1 MTTPTRPTNLWRSLA
16 ASVTPSR
23 TPAFTDERG
32 RTIPGSVAAM
42 ETVTIGDVAQ
52 RLWFRGSSRDNPAL
66 VFLHG
71 GPGGSL
77 GALFRRYNAELE
89 RHFLVVT
96 WEQRGAGGSYQ
107 RGIPSASMTV
117 GQFVRDLGE
126 VVRLV
131 KERFGKDKVVLLAH
145 SWGTILGTLYAH
157 RHPEDV
163 AVYVGVGQIANM
175 PEGERVS
182 YDFAVA
188 EAKRRGN
195 RRAIAE
201 LERIGPPPHAFSAMR
216 TERRWVS
223 RFGGD
228 IYTAPTTSDLL
239 LEALQADEFNLLDL
253 IKLLQ
258 GSAFS
263 AKQLWPEMSQ
273 TDLSSSVL
281 SFDMPLLFLL
291 GRHDR
296 VVPSALAEA
305 YLERLSAPYKKL
317 VWFEHSAH
325 NLNYE
330 EPERFN
336 RVILEEVLSVLGE
349 SMNCTCSPARAANI
363 GVMVR
368 SNLS

>member
-1 MTTPTRPTNLWRSLA
+1 MHFTNLLSSLL
-16 ASVTPSR
+16 ASTAPVR
-23 TPAFTDERG
+23 TPAFTNEHG
-32 RTIPGSVAAM
+32 QVPPESVAMM
-42 ETVTIGDVAQ
+42 ETVTIGGLPQ

-96 WEQRGAGGSYQ
+96 WEQRGAGRSYQ
-107 RGIPSASMTV
+107 RGIPRTSMMV
-117 GQFVRDLGE
+117 AQFVRDLGE
-126 VVRLV
+126 VVKLV
-131 KERFGKDKVVLLAH
+131 KARFCKDKVVLLAH

-157 RHPEDV
+157 HHPEDV
-163 AVYVGVGQIANM
+163 AAYVGVGQIANM
-175 PEGERVS
+175 PGGEQLS
-182 YDFAVA
+182 YDFVLA

-195 RRAIAE
+195 RRAVAE

-216 TERRWVS
+216 TERGWVS

-239 LEALQADEFNLLDL
+239 LEALQMDEFNLLDL

-263 AKQLWPEMSQ
+263 AKHLWPEMSR
-273 TDLSSSVL
+273 TDLSSSML
-281 SFDMPLLFLL
+281 SFDVPLLFLL

-296 VVPSALAEA
+296 VVPGALAAA

-317 VWFEHSAH
+317 VWFERSAH
-325 NLNYE
+325 NPNFE
-330 EPERFN
+330 EPEKFN
-336 RVILEEVLSVLGE
+336 RVVVEELLSVVAQPG
-349 SMNCTCSPARAANI
+349 
-363 GVMVR
+363 
-368 SNLS
+368 

>member
-1 MTTPTRPTNLWRSLA
+1 MAQPRRQRRTQSH
-16 ASVTPSR
+16 ASVHRR
-23 TPAFTDERG
+23 TWPDHPWQR
-32 RTIPGSVAAM
+32 RRD
-42 ETVTIGDVAQ
+42 GDRDGLPQ

-96 WEQRGAGGSYQ
+96 WEQLGAGRSYQ
-107 RGIPSASMTV
+107 QGIPSASMTV
-117 GQFVRDLGE
+117 AQFVRDLEE
-126 VVRLV
+126 VVKLV
-131 KERFGKDKVVLLAH
+131 KARFRKDKMVLLAH
-145 SWGTILGTLYAH
+145 SWGTIPGTLYAH

-163 AVYVGVGQIANM
+163 AAYVGVGQIANM
-175 PEGERVS
+175 PEGERLS
-182 YDFAVA
+182 YDFVLA
-188 EAKRRGN
+188 EARRRGN
-195 RRAIAE
+195 RRAVAE

-216 TERRWVS
+216 TERGWVS

-253 IKLLQ
+253 LKLLQ

-263 AKQLWPEMSQ
+263 AKHLWPEMSR

-281 SFDMPLLFLL
+281 SFDVPMLFLL

-296 VVPSALAEA
+296 VVPGALAAA
-305 YLERLSAPYKKL
+305 YLEQLSAPYKKL

-325 NLNYE
+325 NPNYE
-330 EPERFN
+330 EPKKFN
-336 RVILEEVLSVLGE
+336 RVVIEEVLSV
-349 SMNCTCSPARAANI
+349 A
-363 GVMVR
+363 
-368 SNLS
+368 

>member
-1 MTTPTRPTNLWRSLA
+1 MTNPIRPTKLWRSLA
-16 ASVTPSR
+16 ASVTPTH

-32 RTIPGSVAAM
+32 RTIPSSVATM
-42 ETVTIGDVAQ
+42 ETVTIGGVAQ
-52 RLWFRGSSRDNPAL
+52 RLWFRGSSREDPAL

-96 WEQRGAGGSYQ
+96 WEQRGAGRSY
-107 RGIPSASMTV
+107 RRSIPSASMTIA
-117 GQFVRDLGE
+117 QFVRDLE
-126 VVRLV
+126 NVVKLV
-131 KERFGKDKVVLLAH
+131 KERFCKDKVILLAH

-163 AVYVGVGQIANM
+163 AAYVGVGQIASM
-175 PEGERVS
+175 PEGERLS
-182 YDFAVA
+182 YDFALA
-188 EAKRRGN
+188 EAERRGN
-195 RRAIAE
+195 RRALAE
-201 LERIGPPPHAFSAMR
+201 LKRIGPPPHAFSAMR
-216 TERRWVS
+216 TERGWIS

-228 IYTAPTTSDLL
+228 IYTAPTTPDLL
-239 LEALQADEFNLLDL
+239 LEALRADEFNLLDL

-263 AKQLWPEMSQ
+263 AKHLWSEMSQ

-281 SFDMPLLFLL
+281 SFDVPLLFLL

-296 VVPSALAEA
+296 VVPGALAAA

-317 VWFEHSAH
+317 VWFERSAH
-325 NLNYE
+325 NPNYE

-336 RVILEEVLSVLGE
+336 RVVIEETLPL
-349 SMNCTCSPARAANI
+349 A
-363 GVMVR
+363 
-368 SNLS
+368 

>member
-1 MTTPTRPTNLWRSLA
+1 MTNPIRPTKLWRSLA
-16 ASVTPSR
+16 ASVVPSR
-23 TPAFTDERG
+23 TPAFMDECG
-32 RTIPGSVAAM
+32 RTLPGSVAAM
-42 ETVTIGDVAQ
+42 ETVTIGGVAQ
-52 RLWFRGSSRDNPAL
+52 HLWFRGSSRDNPAL

-96 WEQRGAGGSYQ
+96 WEQRGAGRSYQ

-117 GQFVRDLGE
+117 GQFVRDLEE

-131 KERFGKDKVVLLAH
+131 KSRFRKDKVVLLAH

-163 AVYVGVGQIANM
+163 AAYVGVGQIANM
-175 PEGERVS
+175 PEGERAS
-182 YDFAVA
+182 YNFALA
-188 EAKRRGN
+188 EAR
-195 RRAIAE
+195 RRANRKAITE
-201 LERIGPPPHAFSAMR
+201 LERIGPPPHAFSALR
-216 TERRWVS
+216 TERKWVD
-223 RFGGD
+223 RFGGNLH
-228 IYTAPTTSDLL
+228 PGLTTSDLL

-253 IKLLQ
+253 LKLLQ

-263 AKQLWPEMSQ
+263 AKHLWPEMSR

-281 SFDMPLLFLL
+281 SFDVPLLFLL
-291 GRHDR
+291 GRHDH
-296 VVPSALAEA
+296 VVPGALAAA
-305 YLERLSAPYKKL
+305 YHERLSAPYKKL
-317 VWFEHSAH
+317 VWFERSAH
-325 NLNYE
+325 NPNFE

-336 RVILEEVLSVLGE
+336 RVVVDEVLSVLGE
-349 SMNCTCSPARAANI
+349 STNRTYSPTGAAKI
-363 GVMVR
+363 GAMVR

>member
-1 MTTPTRPTNLWRSLA
+1 MTPSSPTHSAKLLRSLA
-16 ASVTPSR
+16 ASLVPSH

-32 RTIPGSVAAM
+32 QAIPSSVAAM
-42 ETVTIGDVAQ
+42 ETVTIGGLPQ
-52 RLWFRGSSRDNPAL
+52 RLWFRGASREDPAL

-96 WEQRGAGGSYQ
+96 WEQRGAGRSY
-107 RGIPSASMTV
+107 RRSIPSASMTV
-117 GQFVRDLGE
+117 AQFVRDLGE

-131 KERFGKDKVVLLAH
+131 KARFRKDKVVLLAH

-163 AVYVGVGQIANM
+163 AAYVGVGQIVNM
-175 PEGERVS
+175 PEGERLS
-182 YDFAVA
+182 YDFALA

-195 RRAIAE
+195 RRALAE

-216 TERRWVS
+216 TERGWVS

-228 IYTAPTTSDLL
+228 IYTAPTTLNLL

-253 IKLLQ
+253 LKLLQ

-263 AKQLWPEMSQ
+263 AKHLWPEMSR

-281 SFDMPLLFLL
+281 SFDVPLLFLL

-296 VVPSALAEA
+296 VVPGALAAA

-325 NLNYE
+325 NPNYE

-336 RVILEEVLSVLGE
+336 RVVIKEVLS
-349 SMNCTCSPARAANI
+349 AI
-363 GVMVR
+363 
-368 SNLS
+368 